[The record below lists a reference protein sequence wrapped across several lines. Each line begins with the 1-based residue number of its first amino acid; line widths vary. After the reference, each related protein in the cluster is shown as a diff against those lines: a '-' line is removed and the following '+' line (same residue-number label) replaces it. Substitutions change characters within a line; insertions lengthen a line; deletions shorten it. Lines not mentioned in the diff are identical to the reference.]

1 MVRGITE
8 LSGLREIRTMT
19 SSKKRSIPRVQ
30 SSAYLDLY
38 MLKKEKDRIEKEIY
52 ILEKRKDSTQKRL
65 AGIDAEM
72 KKIEQKEVCER
83 PMNDAETKA
92 VAPGKNPA
100 KEWKTMAIKY

>member
-1 MVRGITE
+1 
-8 LSGLREIRTMT
+8 
-19 SSKKRSIPRVQ
+19 
-30 SSAYLDLY
+30 
-38 MLKKEKDRIEKEIY
+38 
-52 ILEKRKDSTQKRL
+52 
-65 AGIDAEM
+65 M